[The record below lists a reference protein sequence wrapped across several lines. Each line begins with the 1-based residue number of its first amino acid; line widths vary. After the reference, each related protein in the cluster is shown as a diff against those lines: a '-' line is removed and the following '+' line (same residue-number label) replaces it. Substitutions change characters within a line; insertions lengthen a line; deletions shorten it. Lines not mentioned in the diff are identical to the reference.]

1 MTIGELLNLSGPEF
15 SHSKI
20 DMIII
25 HITDSCE
32 DGNELAIIHRKNYIS
47 IIIIIIIHMLQ
58 EIIISWVPWRSHRL
72 SMYHSLDLGRKK
84 YYFRY
89 GNKTF
94 SGNF

>member
-1 MTIGELLNLSGPEF
+1 MTVGALLNLLGPEF

-20 DMIII
+20 DTIIV

-47 IIIIIIIHMLQ
+47 IISVIIIHMLQ

-72 SMYHSLDLGRKK
+72 SMYTQFGSGKK
-84 YYFRY
+84 KVLFQVWE
-89 GNKTF
+89 
-94 SGNF
+94 